1 MRRDLIFLADIP
13 SMRINAIF
21 SPRYCW
27 YSILP
32 FYHYCISRRCRL
44 VEGNIRWKNSTRLA
58 SKIDSFLPINISL
71 RGINYQCYY
80 SYLRMGLRN
89 DRDYI
94 RNARLEKNIFNEGN
108 RNELRRTDAFVLLSS
123 HDDSRRGNE
132 TIRNQ
137 NSDRVQ

>member
-1 MRRDLIFLADIP
+1 
-13 SMRINAIF
+13 
-21 SPRYCW
+21 
-27 YSILP
+27 
-32 FYHYCISRRCRL
+32 
-44 VEGNIRWKNSTRLA
+44 
-58 SKIDSFLPINISL
+58 
-71 RGINYQCYY
+71 
-80 SYLRMGLRN
+80 MGLRN

-132 TIRNQ
+132 GIRNQ